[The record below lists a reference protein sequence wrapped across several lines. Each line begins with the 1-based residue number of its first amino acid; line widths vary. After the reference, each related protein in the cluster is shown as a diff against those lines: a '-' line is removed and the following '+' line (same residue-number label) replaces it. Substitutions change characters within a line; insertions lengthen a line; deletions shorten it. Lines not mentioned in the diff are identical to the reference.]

1 MGAVR
6 IKVFDLCSWSRL
18 FYDFDLVFV
27 RERDYLSFCFEMYL
41 VSGSPK
47 HNVCV
52 CASLC
57 VRIPKHNMHVCVCVC
72 VRVFACLL
80 VCVCMIACV
89 CVCVCLCVFA
99 SVRISDNNQ
108 SSQSPGFRERV
119 MSPRDVKWGV
129 LTKRAQCKS
138 SFYVSKSFRDRLF
151 VLNNSM
157 LRYFS
162 AKHKVSLCS

>member
-1 MGAVR
+1 M
-6 IKVFDLCSWSRL
+6 
-18 FYDFDLVFV
+18 FV

-89 CVCVCLCVFA
+89 CVCVFVCVCLCAYFRQQPVQPESRFQGA
-99 SVRISDNNQ
+99 SDVPQGCKVGTVDEAGTVQELLLCVQVLQGQAVCPQQFHATLLLSKTQ
-108 SSQSPGFRERV
+108 SQS
-119 MSPRDVKWGV
+119 MQ
-129 LTKRAQCKS
+129 L
-138 SFYVSKSFRDRLF
+138 
-151 VLNNSM
+151 
-157 LRYFS
+157 
-162 AKHKVSLCS
+162 SLIHI

>member
-1 MGAVR
+1 M
-6 IKVFDLCSWSRL
+6 
-18 FYDFDLVFV
+18 FV

-52 CASLC
+52 C
-57 VRIPKHNMHVCVCVC
+57 VRVRVCVCVC
-72 VRVFACLL
+72 VYVHVHVCVCVYKNTTCMFVCVCECVCACMCLL

-89 CVCVCLCVFA
+89 CVFA
-99 SVRISDNNQ
+99 SVCISDNNR
-108 SSQSPGFRERV
+108 SSQSPSFRERV

-162 AKHKVSLCS
+162 AKHKVSLYS